1 MEKEV
6 GLLKEIPNQE
16 GFDIPVRVY
25 GEDNKKTPILV
36 MHGLESH
43 SGWFWQTGEQLSSF
57 GHPVY
62 LVDRQGSGRSEAPR
76 GDCKNYQVIV
86 HDIEVVAEYLMNA
99 YNYQKII
106 VLGHCFGAIP
116 STVYTMKNPD
126 KVQALI
132 LSTPAIFTKA
142 DLSIQEKLE
151 VFGSKISGKTVMID
165 TPIKEH
171 SLFTTDPDY
180 LDFIEKDTLK
190 LSQATARFFFEIA
203 HARIY
208 INTHKKSLV
217 VPVFMATAGKDEI
230 CDNVKNVN
238 FFENIGSP
246 DKTHNN
252 YPEAVH
258 ILEYS
263 SEKKQFFSDLEKWL
277 INLNSE

>member
-1 MEKEV
+1 MERDI
-6 GLLKEIPNQE
+6 GLLNEIPNQE
-16 GFDIPVRVY
+16 GFDIPVRIY
-25 GEDNKKTPILV
+25 GEENKKTPILV

-76 GDCKNYQVIV
+76 GDCKNYHIIV
-86 HDIEVVAEYLMNA
+86 HDIEVVAQYLIEK
-99 YNYQKII
+99 YHSDKVI

-116 STVYTMKNPD
+116 STIYTMKNPD
-126 KVQALI
+126 KVKALI

-142 DLSIQEKLE
+142 DLSIKEKLD
-151 VFGSKISGKTVMID
+151 VFGSKISGKTIMID

-180 LDFIEKDTLK
+180 LEFIEEDTLK
-190 LSQATARFFFEIA
+190 LSEATARFFFEIA

-238 FFENIGSP
+238 FFEHIGSE

-252 YPEAVH
+252 YPGAVH

-263 SEKKQFFSDLEKWL
+263 SEKKQFFGDLEKWL
-277 INLNSE
+277 NNLNSE